1 MLKGWYFY
9 PNLESWLGRF
19 YTHKSLEYPFAM
31 SNTDPPAFLYKIC
44 IMYVWVHVLFTVS
57 KWATCA
63 LSHLNSISIL
73 NPNKGFPIVRI
84 YLSLMFPVVCCMWE
98 KTLKTALLFIINNIT
113 MLNLQR
119 YVFPWTRK
127 TCYSFI
133 VALHQRHFKVF
144 FIYLLFT
151 LGTVASF
158 VFCLKQTIIQF
169 KPSFFWL
176 ADPHKPKVWTRGGR
190 CFCTYSL
197 ISVPEIIIL
206 RISYIAKNTMGS
218 IKGLTGISNPH
229 YFKHWPHL
237 Q

>member
-1 MLKGWYFY
+1 MFIASIVCKKCEKDFIKLVFLDFLLKGWYFY

-31 SNTDPPAFLYKIC
+31 SNTDPPAFLHKIC

-57 KWATCA
+57 KLATCA

-73 NPNKGFPIVRI
+73 NPNKGFPIVRT

-98 KTLKTALLFIINNIT
+98 KTLKTVLLFTINNIT

-158 VFCLKQTIIQF
+158 VFWNKPLFSLSHLSSDWLTLTSQRFEHEVGGASVLTAWFLCL
-169 KPSFFWL
+169 
-176 ADPHKPKVWTRGGR
+176 R
-190 CFCTYSL
+190 
-197 ISVPEIIIL
+197 
-206 RISYIAKNTMGS
+206 
-218 IKGLTGISNPH
+218 
-229 YFKHWPHL
+229 
-237 Q
+237 